1 MNFFAAQRFFL
12 VVGVM
17 LLLAGCAQNTVRLVY
32 TPADP
37 EMVPQSKAPSIC
49 VVAVQDIR
57 TKTAIGE
64 RSDGT
69 EFLPESSVAAWFT
82 QSIAAELTRQGFV
95 VTTAPT
101 EAVAAQ
107 GPAQYILI
115 STIQDVWLKEN
126 SSTLYDCKMTLSIVL
141 KGRSTPAITNTFNS
155 SLSRRVVPLSKV
167 PSEMLTEAMGDIVR
181 PLAHFIKIKVMP

>member
-1 MNFFAAQRFFL
+1 MKLFAAHRFFL
-12 VVGVM
+12 VLGLVF
-17 LLLAGCAQNTVRLVY
+17 LLAGCAQNTVRLVY
-32 TPADP
+32 TPAEP
-37 EMVPQSKAPSIC
+37 EMAPQSQAPTIC
-49 VVAVQDIR
+49 VVAVQDMR
-57 TKTAIGE
+57 SKTAIGE

-107 GPAQYILI
+107 SGSQFVLL
-115 STIQDVWLKEN
+115 STLQEVWLKEN
-126 SSTLYDCKMTLSIVL
+126 SSTLYECKMTLSIVL
-141 KGRSTPAITNTFNS
+141 KRKNAPAITNTFNS

-167 PSEMLTEAMGDIVR
+167 PSEMLAEAMGDIVR
-181 PLAHFIKIKVMP
+181 PLAHFIRQKAMP